1 MARTQTDPKKRR
13 AKPPASHGTN
23 PATQRS
29 LEQSPPTLK
38 ILVLDVEDMLPC
50 SNNRI
55 LIEDRVTAITLRSAS
70 GFSKIMQDPRILE
83 QDPDRFQALK
93 HARAHR
99 IRGSCNIVPSRT
111 LPDVCLQ
118 VYNCRHFKASAD
130 FPGQAG
136 IRFRFGSLVVRSL
149 LLSQLQGVPSSE
161 ARPGGAALF
170 ALCRMSAAVCSP
182 SSHFVG

>member
-29 LEQSPPTLK
+29 VEQSPPLK
-38 ILVLDVEDMLPC
+38 ILLLDVEDMLPC

-99 IRGSCNIVPSRT
+99 IRGSCNRIRGSCSRI
-111 LPDVCLQ
+111 
-118 VYNCRHFKASAD
+118 R
-130 FPGQAG
+130 AG
-136 IRFRFGSLVVRSL
+136 SRL
-149 LLSQLQGVPSSE
+149 
-161 ARPGGAALF
+161 
-170 ALCRMSAAVCSP
+170 
-182 SSHFVG
+182 